1 MYKRQVFDVPCIVSK
16 QSGVAEILE
25 DAVKVDFW
33 DVDRL
38 AFEIGDILTDGDR
51 ARDLVER
58 GRETLKKIQWDR
70 AAEKVLDVYRQ
81 LTGGRS

>member
-1 MYKRQVFDVPCIVSK
+1 
-16 QSGVAEILE
+16 VAEILE

-38 AFEIGDILTDGDR
+38 AFEIGDILTDEKR
-51 ARDLVER
+51 AKSLVEH

-81 LTGGRS
+81 LSGGRA